1 MLSSRS
7 LVRAFCA
14 CRFMPQLLLSF
25 TLGGLVLGLVS
36 TACAEQHGK
45 HTPAQSTPYTGA
57 LKTESLPIAF
67 EPNLKQADAR
77 YKFLTHQNGLVMGLL
92 DHSIE
97 LRLVAKAGSAEVLGI
112 SLEGSQSSAV
122 SAENPLPGKVNYLRG
137 STPADFQRNIPT
149 YARVRYTSLYPGTD
163 LVFYG
168 NGPRLEHDFVLAPG
182 ADPSVI
188 ALRFT
193 GMRHLQLTPAGDLL
207 INTAQASLEF
217 HRPFAYQETS
227 NGRMEV
233 AVAYRVRNNRATF
246 DVGSYDRSLPLIID
260 PVLDY
265 STFLADAS
273 ISTAHI
279 ATDGV
284 GNTYITSL
292 VFDAAYPTTPGSLQP
307 TCASCASNKPD
318 VVVTKLSA
326 DGSGQ
331 VYSTFLGG
339 TDYDEP
345 FGIAVDINGNT
356 IIVGRTQSADFPVKN
371 PASTPAVGFAD
382 FSAFVSSL
390 SADGSALNYST
401 LLGRG
406 FSSATSVVVDSTGN
420 AFVTGNTSDATF
432 PVTPGALHAVQNNTT
447 GGGDPLVF
455 LSKFLPTG
463 ALSYSALIGD
473 AEPQGGGAG
482 PEGAASVAVD
492 ASGNAY
498 IYGRAGTLWPI
509 TAGVFQPTIT
519 APSTE
524 AAFVSKVAPDG
535 ANFVYSTFVGDGF
548 QSLSIVVDSTG
559 HAILSGFGPNA
570 DYPVTPDARVSTLPQ
585 FTSTGW
591 LTKLNATGTAL
602 VYSSFLTNGDLSPSQ
617 MTVDGGGN
625 IWIVG
630 RTRDFQFPM
639 VHPFM
644 SIMPPA
650 QFSSST
656 GFIMEFDP
664 TGKQL
669 LFSTYFG
676 SATEGSGVQAVAA
689 DGAGKIHV
697 AGIANNTLHTTAGS
711 FHPTTP
717 PPPPLVTASFGFAA
731 KIDPTADAPAVCLP
745 RDFSF
750 GLSFDPT
757 RVGQPTTL
765 PVVLTNCGTAP
776 LSLTSAVSSDPVFTI
791 DTTQCAAPVAPNAT
805 CSLSVTFTPVAVI
818 TTNANLTLTTNTP
831 LVLTTLPISGSGVV
845 PVIDIFGASLSFDPV
860 LVGQAAPAHQLFIQD
875 IGGAPLQI
883 DLAHT
888 TITGTDFSFN
898 LPNCTA
904 PIENNVVC
912 ILTINFTPQA
922 PGTRT
927 GTLTV
932 ASNDPVNPQLVLN
945 LSGVGVSA
953 FPVPTLTSMGRSTV
967 AIGSTNLTVF
977 ISGANFFPSSVVHI
991 AGQPQKT
998 TYQGA
1003 TLLSFAVDQALLNAM
1018 SELPVTVVNSAPGGG
1033 ESAPLTLTVYRQ
1045 LNLNPSFV
1053 VSVPSRKLLYA
1064 SIPASSATNPNTVI
1078 AIDPETGA
1086 TQTPII
1092 VGHDPRA
1099 LAASDDGSFLFVAAQ
1114 GDQVIQ
1120 RINLSTGQI
1129 DRTFQYP
1136 SNSLVLN
1143 RPFSATMQVVPGT
1156 QTSLLV
1162 FFTSNSFPEG
1172 VMSLF
1177 NDVGLVNSVPDLT
1190 QFFNGVDVSS
1200 FAFTDPGTVYSLPFT
1215 LASPFFNVFTIDATG
1230 LHFTPVTGTNVGG
1243 NDTTGLSL
1251 ISDGKLLYTKAGQV
1265 WDPVTKTKVGS
1276 FSVTAINPTS
1286 FPNLHD
1292 MAMDT
1297 AAGQFFMVADQIS
1310 AGVGLTAYDLKSLT
1324 STGTLNFT
1332 ELNDPEPHNLVR
1344 WGSTGFGFIT
1354 SNATLT
1360 GQDLLLFRSGLSKNP
1375 AAPGVTLS
1383 GSIADFGSLDAG
1395 VTSGAQSLTIT
1406 NSGSAPLNIRSITT
1420 TGDFAATSSCAAS
1433 VAPNASC
1440 SVLITFKP
1448 TAAGARTGLLTITDD
1463 AISGEAF
1470 IALSGT
1476 GTTPT
1481 LAITPASGGTSTA
1494 TVTAGQPAT
1503 YTLSIAATPGAAG
1516 TATLTCS
1523 GVPTNATCTISP
1535 SSLNLSSSA
1544 NATFTVT
1551 VNTQVVRTA
1560 ALTFDGVKLAS
1571 IGLAFLAPVALLLT
1585 KRRRVSYCVR
1595 ACVLLLACIPIIA
1608 LTGCG
1613 GGGATPPPPSP
1624 QTFTTPPG
1632 TYTLTVSATTRTATV
1647 SQPLTLTVH

>member
-1 MLSSRS
+1 MISSRS

-14 CRFMPQLLLSF
+14 CRFMPQLLLLSF
-25 TLGGLVLGLVS
+25 ALVGLVLGLVS

-45 HTPAQSTPYTGA
+45 HTPAQSIPYAGA
-57 LKTESLPIAF
+57 LKTEGLPIAF
-67 EPNLKQADAR
+67 EPNLNQADAR

-97 LRLVAKAGSAEVLGI
+97 LRLATKAGSAEVLGI
-112 SLEGSQSSAV
+112 SLEGSQGSAM
-122 SAENPLPGKVNYLRG
+122 SAENLLPGKMNYLRG
-137 STPADFQRNIPT
+137 NTPADFQRNIPT

-168 NGPRLEHDFVLAPG
+168 NGPRLEHDFVVAPG

-207 INTAQASLEF
+207 IHTAEASIEF

-227 NGRMEV
+227 KGKVEV
-233 AVAYRVRNNRATF
+233 AAAYRVRNDRATF
-246 DVGSYDRSLPLIID
+246 DVGPYDRSLPLIID

-273 ISTAHI
+273 ISTEHI
-279 ATDGV
+279 ATDTA

-292 VFDAAYPTTPGSLQP
+292 VFDPTYPTTPGSFQP
-307 TCASCASNKPD
+307 TCASCSGTPD
-318 VVVTKLSA
+318 VVITKLSA

-339 TDYDEP
+339 TNYDEP
-345 FGIAVDINGNT
+345 FGIAVDGTGNA
-356 IIVGRTQSADFPVKN
+356 IVVGRTESTDFPVKN
-371 PASTPAVGFAD
+371 PAAAPTGGFGS
-382 FSAFVSSL
+382 FFVFVSSL
-390 SADGSALNYST
+390 SPDGSALNYSSV
-401 LLGRG
+401 LAGG
-406 FSSATSVVVDSTGN
+406 FSLATSVAVDSAGN

-482 PEGAASVAVD
+482 PDGAASVAVD
-492 ASGNAY
+492 ASGDAY

-535 ANFVYSTFVGDGF
+535 ASFVYSTFVGDGF
-548 QSLSIVVDSTG
+548 QSLSIVVDSAG
-559 HAILSGFGPNA
+559 QAILTGFAPDS
-570 DYPVTPDARVSTLPQ
+570 DYPVTPDARISTLPQ

-602 VYSSFLTNGDLSPSQ
+602 VYSSFLTSGDLSPSQ
-617 MTVDGGGN
+617 MTVDGSGN

-689 DGAGKIHV
+689 DGAGKVHV
-697 AGIANNTLHTTAGS
+697 AGIANNTLHTTPGA

-731 KIDPTADAPAVCLP
+731 KIDPNAAAPAVCLP
-745 RDFSF
+745 NFAF
-750 GLSFDPT
+750 GLDFNPT
-757 RVGQPTTL
+757 RVGQSTTI
-765 PVVLTNCGTAP
+765 PVTVTNCGTAP

-791 DTTQCAAPVAPNAT
+791 DTTACAAPVAPSAT
-805 CSLSVTFTPVAVI
+805 CSLPVTFTPVAVI
-818 TTNANLTLTTNTP
+818 QSNANLTLTTNTP
-831 LVLTTLPISGSGVV
+831 LVLTTLPISGNGVV
-845 PVIDIFGASLSFDPV
+845 PVIDIFGDSLSFDPV

-904 PIENNVVC
+904 PIENNIVC

-932 ASNDPVNPQLVLN
+932 ASNDPANPQVVLN
-945 LSGVGVSA
+945 LTGVGVSA

-967 AIGSTNLTVF
+967 AIGSTNLTIFV
-977 ISGANFFPSSVVHI
+977 SGANFFPTSVVHI
-991 AGQPQKT
+991 AGEPQKT

-1003 TLLSFAVDQALLNAM
+1003 TLLSFAVDPALLNAM
-1018 SELPVTVVNSAPGGG
+1018 SELPVTVVNPAPGGG

-1092 VGHDPRA
+1092 VGNDPRG
-1099 LAASDDGSFLFVAAQ
+1099 LAVSDDGSFLFVAAQ
-1114 GDQVIQ
+1114 GAQVIQ

-1136 SNSLVLN
+1136 SNSLVLD
-1143 RPFSATMQVVPGT
+1143 RPFRATMQVVPGT

-1162 FFTSNSFPEG
+1162 FFADNNSFGG
-1172 VMSLF
+1172 VMELF
-1177 NDVGLVNSVPDLT
+1177 NDGGLVSSVPDLT
-1190 QFFNGVDVSS
+1190 QFFDGVGVSD
-1200 FAFTDPGTVYSLPFT
+1200 FAFTDAGTVYSLPFT
-1215 LASPFFNVFTIDATG
+1215 LANPFFNVFTIDATG

-1243 NDTTGLSL
+1243 NNTTGQEM
-1251 ISDGKLLYTKAGQV
+1251 ISDGKLLYTGAGQV
-1265 WDPVTKTKVGS
+1265 WDPVARTQVGS
-1276 FSVTAINPTS
+1276 FPVTAINPTS

-1292 MAMDT
+1292 MTMDT

-1344 WGSTGFGFIT
+1344 WGSAGFGFIT

-1375 AAPGVTLS
+1375 AVPAVTLS

-1395 VTSGAQSLTIT
+1395 VTSGAQSLTLT
-1406 NSGSAPLNIRSITT
+1406 NSGSAPLNIHSITT

-1433 VAPNASC
+1433 IAPNASC

-1448 TAAGARTGLLTITDD
+1448 TAAGARTGLLTISDD
-1463 AISGEAF
+1463 AISGEVV

-1481 LAITPASGGTSTA
+1481 LAITPASGGTTTA

-1503 YTLSIAATPGAAG
+1503 YTLSIAATPGARG

-1523 GVPTNATCTISP
+1523 GVPTNATCAISP

-1560 ALTFDGVKLAS
+1560 ALAFGGVKLAS

-1585 KRRRVSYCVR
+1585 KRRRVPYCVR

-1608 LTGCG
+1608 LTACG

-1632 TYTLTVSATTRTATV
+1632 TYTLTVSATTGTATA